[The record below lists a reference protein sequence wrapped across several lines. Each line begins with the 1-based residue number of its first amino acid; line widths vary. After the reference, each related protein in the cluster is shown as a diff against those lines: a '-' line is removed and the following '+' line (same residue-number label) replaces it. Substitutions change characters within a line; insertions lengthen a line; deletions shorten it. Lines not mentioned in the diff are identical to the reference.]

1 MSWTPHHN
9 EVVYKD
15 SLESIVNAI
24 GGSGIVSGM
33 AVTPGSSGS
42 YTITI
47 ASGSFKLEGTE
58 YSYSGTTN
66 YSLSSHIP
74 ATTNYYRYV
83 TVGIIRQGGVNVVSV
98 LTSTQASQTSDLVM
112 DYTSSTVPIAH
123 VATIQLRN
131 GQTTIDSAEILD
143 SARMLIAQEIDLA
156 NDVTGILPSA
166 NMDADT
172 AHLSG
177 TQTFTGAKTFTSKV
191 QISPTS
197 SSSSGE
203 AGLRLYNNSV
213 TDGPTWIEFNESTG
227 GQNGPVAQI
236 GLAESTDISP
246 RLFLGMEQSAS
257 SFSSSRVT
265 DANRGLHIFDNGAI
279 LATGGV
285 GEGSITN
292 DTVVYEMNL
301 TTFADGAQPTWAVPS
316 VSDYP
321 TYNKTTNGVEVD
333 TSIVQE
339 NDYRDFGN
347 DPQIPNMRINN
358 DGRSLKV
365 NRTNFD
371 TNMRAVLGA
380 PKAYNFNIT
389 FDMYIE
395 DKTNALRG
403 GSITVQAYMV
413 NRTNSGDVKRLNI
426 CYIGIHSYDLIVY
439 GASTSAISQ
448 SIQSSGSNTSTFNSE
463 IAEEW
468 IRVRIDVEAHAATQ
482 YANDSGVF
490 KAALNKTAGT
500 GPIVYGATYGTSQLW
515 AGNSV
520 ILEDYELMTHM
531 PIELIFSTNNTSTTN
546 YGDTFYIDN
555 LSIQTKVGFE
565 LP

>member
-15 SLESIVNAI
+15 SLESIVDAI
-24 GGSGIVSGM
+24 GGTGIVSGM

-58 YSYSGTTN
+58 YSYAGQTN
-66 YSLSSHIP
+66 YSLSSYIP
-74 ATTNYYRYV
+74 ATANYYRYV
-83 TVGIIRQGGVNVVSV
+83 TVGIIRVGGVNVVSV
-98 LTSTQASQTSDLVM
+98 LTSTQASQISDLVM
-112 DYTSSTVPIAH
+112 DYTSSTQAIAH

-131 GQTTIDSAEILD
+131 GQTTIDSAEIVD
-143 SARMLIAQEIDLA
+143 SPRMLIAQEIDLA

-177 TQTFTGAKTFTSKV
+177 TQTFTGSKTFTAA
-191 QISPTS
+191 PTITQTGVTN
-197 SSSSGE
+197 GE
-203 AGLRLYNNSV
+203 RGLLLQNSLA
-213 TDGPTWIEFNESTG
+213 TDGPTWIEFREATG
-227 GQNGPVAQI
+227 GSNGPVAQI
-236 GLAESTDISP
+236 GLAESSDISP
-246 RLFLGMEQSAS
+246 RLFLGMEQTAS
-257 SFSSSRVT
+257 LFSSSRVT
-265 DANRGLHIFDNGAI
+265 NANRGLHIFDNGAI

-292 DTVVYEMNL
+292 DTVVYDMNL

-333 TSIVQE
+333 TTIVQN
-339 NDYRDFGN
+339 NDYRDNGN
-347 DPQIPNMRINN
+347 DAQIPNMRINN
-358 DGRSLKV
+358 DGKSLKV

-380 PKAYNFNIT
+380 PKSYNFNIT

-395 DKTNALRG
+395 NKTNALRG

-426 CYIGIHSYDLIVY
+426 CYVAIYGYDLIVY
-439 GASTSAISQ
+439 GSNAASPSQ
-448 SIQSSGSNTSTFNSE
+448 SIQSSGSSTSSFNSE

-490 KAALNKTAGT
+490 KAALNKTSGT
-500 GPIVYGATYGTSQLW
+500 APIVYNATYGTSQLW
-515 AGNSV
+515 GSSSV

-531 PIELIFSTNNTSTTN
+531 PIELVFASNNTTTAA
-546 YGDTFYIDN
+546 YQDTFYIDN
-555 LSIQTKVGFE
+555 LSIQTKEGYD